1 MRIDGV
7 NKNGKRTAI
16 RINKPFKEL
25 SMLVMGLFHTQD
37 DVSIHLKEIL
47 KEGLKNGLSSDEVKK
62 EIIKEIETLLILNN
76 LIQLDELNKN

>member
-1 MRIDGV
+1 MRFDGV
-7 NKNGKRTAI
+7 NKDGKRTAI

-25 SMLVMGLFHTQD
+25 SMLVMGLFNTQD
-37 DVSIHLKEIL
+37 DVTIHLKEIL
-47 KEGLKNGLSSDEVKK
+47 KEGLRNGLSSDEVKK